1 MKRIVAA
8 PPGSMTNGSRTPIFQ
23 TPTDCRIDPRPE
35 KTKTAD
41 STAEVVAESSP
52 SAVAMRNT
60 EEIGVATITSTCW
73 IAKGM
78 SVWTAGVD
86 RQDGLRCRHRVL
98 WACHC
103 SSRRIKIGIKLT
115 AKSICS
121 IVHGATV
128 SVNTRLG
135 FQSALG
141 DEVTSGDGRHI
152 QRSDQAKAKLRATN
166 VPKER
171 SGAIAAAAMAM
182 MPKVRPRAV
191 TAETMPMMM
200 AVIPI
205 PAQRT

>member
-1 MKRIVAA
+1 MDGPESIDRMDFVVVIGCCGHVTA
-8 PPGSMTNGSRTPIFQ
+8 PRGTSRL
-23 TPTDCRIDPRPE
+23 
-35 KTKTAD
+35 A
-41 STAEVVAESSP
+41 S
-52 SAVAMRNT
+52 
-60 EEIGVATITSTCW
+60 
-73 IAKGM
+73 
-78 SVWTAGVD
+78 
-86 RQDGLRCRHRVL
+86 
-98 WACHC
+98 
-103 SSRRIKIGIKLT
+103 KLM

-141 DEVTSGDGRHI
+141 GGAASEDGRHT

-171 SGAIAAAAMAM
+171 RGAIAAAVMAM
-182 MPKVRPRAV
+182 MPKARPRAV

-200 AVIPI
+200 AVIPT